1 MKEIIILTGESG
13 SGKSSAMRHLE
24 DLGFYCIDNVPAD
37 LLNNLIRLIDD
48 NAEIEKAVLV
58 TDIRN
63 PSFRNNALEILKS
76 VKGEFP
82 QVKLWFFTA
91 DKDEL
96 IKRFSETRRPH
107 PFEKYLPGKSLEELI
122 EQEKETLAPVK
133 EIADKVIDTTSLNTH
148 ELKRLLKEILSTGKP
163 QLKVTVLSFGFKNGI
178 PASAD
183 NVFDVRF
190 LPNPHFVSHLRPKTG
205 MDKEVQEY
213 LLKFDETKKLLKYII
228 DFIKFTLPFY
238 EKEGKS
244 YITYAIGCT
253 GGQHR
258 SVALAEMVA
267 LGIAEEFP
275 NFRVFVEHRE
285 QKERREIKFE
295 EGNRLRQV

>member
-24 DLGFYCIDNVPAD
+24 DLGFYCIDNVPPD
-37 LLNNLIRLIDD
+37 LLRNLIRLIDD

-58 TDIRN
+58 MDIRN
-63 PSFRNNALEILKS
+63 PSFRSNAAEILKN
-76 VKGEFP
+76 VKRDFP

-91 DKDEL
+91 DKEEL

-107 PFEKYLPGKSLEELI
+107 PFERYSPGKSLEELI
-122 EQEKETLAPVK
+122 EQEKEVLTPVK
-133 EIADKVIDTTSLNTH
+133 EIADKIIDTTSLNTH
-148 ELKRLLKEILSTGKP
+148 DLKRLLKEILSTGKP

-190 LPNPHFVSHLRPKTG
+190 LPNPHFVPELRPKTG
-205 MDKEVQEY
+205 TDREVQEF
-213 LLKFDETKKLLKYII
+213 LLKFEETRKTLEYIVN
-228 DFIKFTLPFY
+228 FVKFTLPFY

-244 YITYAIGCT
+244 YITYAVGCT

-258 SVALAEMVA
+258 SVALAEMIATEVA
-267 LGIAEEFP
+267 KTFP
-275 NFRVFVEHRE
+275 NFEVFVEHRE
-285 QKERREIKFE
+285 QKERRKVET
-295 EGNRLRQV
+295 

>member
-24 DLGFYCIDNVPAD
+24 DLGFYCIDNVPPD
-37 LLNNLIRLIDD
+37 LLRNLIRLIDD

-58 TDIRN
+58 MDIRN
-63 PSFRNNALEILKS
+63 PSFRSNAAEILKN
-76 VKGEFP
+76 VKRDFP

-91 DKDEL
+91 NKEEL

-107 PFEKYLPGKSLEELI
+107 PFERYSPGKSLEELI
-122 EQEKETLAPVK
+122 EQEKEVLTPVK

-148 ELKRLLKEILSTGKP
+148 DLKRLLKEILSTGKP

-190 LPNPHFVSHLRPKTG
+190 LPNPHFVPELRPKTG
-205 MDKEVQEY
+205 TDREVQEF
-213 LLKFDETKKLLKYII
+213 LLKFEETRKTLEYIMN
-228 DFIKFTLPFY
+228 FVKFTLPFY

-244 YITYAIGCT
+244 YITYAVGCT

-258 SVALAEMVA
+258 SVALAEMIATEVA
-267 LGIAEEFP
+267 KTFP
-275 NFRVFVEHRE
+275 NFEVFVEHRE
-285 QKERREIKFE
+285 QKERRKVET
-295 EGNRLRQV
+295 